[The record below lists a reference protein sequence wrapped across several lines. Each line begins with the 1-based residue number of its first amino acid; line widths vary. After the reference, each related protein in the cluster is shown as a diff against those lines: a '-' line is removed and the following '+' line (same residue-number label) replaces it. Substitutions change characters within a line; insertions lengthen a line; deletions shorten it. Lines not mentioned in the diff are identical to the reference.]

1 MGLVEN
7 VEGVSLTECGNILAR
22 METFGIIL

>member
-1 MGLVEN
+1 MGLVVH
-7 VEGVSLTECGNILAR
+7 VEGVSLTECGNILAS